1 MFQAGI
7 IGYAPLLLE
16 TDWSTEESFE
26 VLLEACDKVIANLQ
40 NDKKLS
46 QKLIDSNSYLEWIK
60 AIKDRHGSVEESS
73 MTNVTQINESGVY
86 TVTSQ
91 GKYILDEIKDL
102 ELSIQ
107 FRLELWLLIKFFHVV
122 DQEYDLTDLTKIK
135 LNFWN

>member
-7 IGYAPLLLE
+7 NGYAPLLLE
-16 TDWSTEESFE
+16 TDWSIEESFE

-91 GKYILDEIKDL
+91 GTYY
-102 ELSIQ
+102 
-107 FRLELWLLIKFFHVV
+107 IKFKV
-122 DQEYDLTDLTKIK
+122 
-135 LNFWN
+135 

>member
-7 IGYAPLLLE
+7 NGYAPLLLE
-16 TDWSTEESFE
+16 TDWSAETSFE

-46 QKLIDSNSYLEWIK
+46 HKLIDSNNYLEWIK

-91 GKYILDEIKDL
+91 GKY
-102 ELSIQ
+102 
-107 FRLELWLLIKFFHVV
+107 
-122 DQEYDLTDLTKIK
+122 
-135 LNFWN
+135 

>member
-91 GKYILDEIKDL
+91 GKYILDKNSRFEVEIEDSIWITAL
-102 ELSIQ
+102 TFAQRWILS
-107 FRLELWLLIKFFHVV
+107 FF
-122 DQEYDLTDLTKIK
+122 I
-135 LNFWN
+135 

>member
-16 TDWSTEESFE
+16 TDWSNEKSFE

-91 GKYILDEIKDL
+91 GKY
-102 ELSIQ
+102 
-107 FRLELWLLIKFFHVV
+107 
-122 DQEYDLTDLTKIK
+122 
-135 LNFWN
+135 